1 MYELISSRA
10 KMVESKNC
18 IYFSP
23 SIVVHCVRDDVTVK
37 STIDAK
43 FLEVKLCHLV
53 LCMYLSYTRFAILKK
68 KCFGDLQEPSDPPK
82 CSIGDIIYKCVTC
95 INACSVCF
103 TKLTFYVIFHM
114 FDLMHFKRFISL
126 HVRLSLGKFT
136 NTYPLLCC
144 VWRSSFV

>member
-10 KMVESKNC
+10 KMVESKNY

-95 INACSVCF
+95 INA
-103 TKLTFYVIFHM
+103 L
-114 FDLMHFKRFISL
+114 
-126 HVRLSLGKFT
+126 VRLLSQKKFFLS
-136 NTYPLLCC
+136 N
-144 VWRSSFV
+144 FK